1 MTTAGRSAGKGRQFR
16 LAFLLNCI
24 TTPTEISAFKPNE
37 KLFRLL
43 EPSSLHVNSPLNPLV
58 TLEYTTAPQNT
69 PRHAAPCHL
78 TPHHT
83 TPHTK
88 KKHTTS
94 QHTTLYHTT
103 QNFTALHCAALHYTT
118 LHYTTLHCTA
128 LHYTH
133 SFTHYTHPIS
143 IPLTFLPINQPNS
156 PVVWLPTSQE
166 TNQPDTFPT
175 NPIHTPICSRTFL
188 PTNKINIQTLRKTSP
203 LEEAV
208 HRFILTFFLP
218 LVFCD
223 RSKA

>member
-88 KKHTTS
+88 KNTPHHNTPHYTTPHKTS
-94 QHTTLYHTT
+94 
-103 QNFTALHCAALHYTT
+103 LHCTALHYTT
-118 LHYTTLHCTA
+118 LHYTALHCTT
-128 LHYTH
+128 LTH
-133 SFTHYTHPIS
+133 S
-143 IPLTFLPINQPNS
+143 LTTLTQ
-156 PVVWLPTSQE
+156 SQS
-166 TNQPDTFPT
+166 
-175 NPIHTPICSRTFL
+175 H
-188 PTNKINIQTLRKTSP
+188 
-203 LEEAV
+203 
-208 HRFILTFFLP
+208 
-218 LVFCD
+218 
-223 RSKA
+223 